1 MKKLY
6 KNNEKI
12 DSYIGASSFNPSYI
26 EADANFY

>member
-12 DSYIGASSFNPSYI
+12 DSYIGANGFNPNFI
-26 EADANFY
+26 ETDANFY